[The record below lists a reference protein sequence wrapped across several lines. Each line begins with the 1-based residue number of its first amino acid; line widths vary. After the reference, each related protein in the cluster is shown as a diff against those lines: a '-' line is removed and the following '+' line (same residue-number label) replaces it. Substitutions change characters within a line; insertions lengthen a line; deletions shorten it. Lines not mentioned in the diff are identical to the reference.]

1 MDDLWEIELT
11 RDKWVPVD
19 AAMRAAIADAV
30 NSTSNSGQF
39 EARGF
44 SYEVDLNAMVQRN
57 KSTQRTRPIRRK
69 QSAAAQEHEAPPPVA
84 ATAPPPATAEERE
97 ASPPAAARK
106 RARVAADSLSTP
118 PAAAAAA
125 SSAGASPGATPDS
138 PEGIAPSSDNDHL
151 ASIFEQMGAIKKLQK
166 DTFRATAYQKA
177 AAALRAHPSAVVS
190 GKEARGIAGI
200 GKGMAERIDK
210 ALEPPARAGGVKC
223 VPPQPMREQV
233 LESGHLPELEELKR
247 DTDVVA
253 LRELQLVHGV
263 GAVRAGALIGQG
275 VRAFDGL
282 QQLRGLRGPFL
293 HFSCRHPDAR
303 RLARRRRG
311 RERVARPRAAHR
323 PAARGGVPAEDP
335 SRRGEAAR
343 GGAPVCAGRVAAC
356 DAARRVRF
364 VPQGQGDLGRHRR
377 ARHSD
382 RRRHASVAPR
392 TLVQPPRRVP
402 KCGDRAA

>member
-1 MDDLWEIELT
+1 MLDSVWTASAACALGLLRPAPRQLHFCPPRGTMDDLWEIELT

-30 NSTSNSGQF
+30 NSTSRTGQF

-69 QSAAAQEHEAPPPVA
+69 PSAAAQEHEAPPPVA
-84 ATAPPPATAEERE
+84 ATAPPPVAATAPPPVAAMAPPPATAEERE

-210 ALEPPARAGGVKC
+210 ALEPPARAGGVK
-223 VPPQPMREQV
+223 
-233 LESGHLPELEELKR
+233 
-247 DTDVVA
+247 
-253 LRELQLVHGV
+253 
-263 GAVRAGALIGQG
+263 
-275 VRAFDGL
+275 
-282 QQLRGLRGPFL
+282 
-293 HFSCRHPDAR
+293 
-303 RLARRRRG
+303 
-311 RERVARPRAAHR
+311 
-323 PAARGGVPAEDP
+323 
-335 SRRGEAAR
+335 
-343 GGAPVCAGRVAAC
+343 
-356 DAARRVRF
+356 
-364 VPQGQGDLGRHRR
+364 
-377 ARHSD
+377 
-382 RRRHASVAPR
+382 
-392 TLVQPPRRVP
+392 
-402 KCGDRAA
+402 